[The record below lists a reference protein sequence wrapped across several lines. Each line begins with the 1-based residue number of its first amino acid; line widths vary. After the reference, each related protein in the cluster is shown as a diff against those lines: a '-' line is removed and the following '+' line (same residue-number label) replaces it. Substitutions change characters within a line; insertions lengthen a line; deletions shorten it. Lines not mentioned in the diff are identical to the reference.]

1 MDLQANRI
9 EWRSRYNPRP
19 PDLRE
24 QFTDQFHKNQDVYVT
39 GARGSAGPFKVDEG
53 IDGWNGLGSL
63 ADEMAVLG
71 NGRYKLRK
79 QDGEKMKKT
88 YDEGDLSG
96 LPKTIT

>member
-1 MDLQANRI
+1 MAA
-9 EWRSRYNPRP
+9 S
-19 PDLRE
+19 
-24 QFTDQFHKNQDVYVT
+24 
-39 GARGSAGPFKVDEG
+39 G